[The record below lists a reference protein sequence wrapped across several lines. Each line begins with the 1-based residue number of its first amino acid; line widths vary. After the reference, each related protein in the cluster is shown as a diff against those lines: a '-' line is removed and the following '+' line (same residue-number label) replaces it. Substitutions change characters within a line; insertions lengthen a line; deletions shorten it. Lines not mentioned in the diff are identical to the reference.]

1 MVDKLKVRV
10 AIRGDLD
17 EAAQDEDNGA
27 PLATFRLLK
36 VFIADAARK
45 RRRVYQSDFVGAYLQ
60 AYMDRIVYVK
70 LPSEWAEYFPDLAKW
85 FGVPLL
91 LVKSA
96 YGITSAG
103 RLWAEELFNWYVEF
117 GFQQSQVEP

>member
-1 MVDKLKVRV
+1 MK
-10 AIRGDLD
+10 
-17 EAAQDEDNGA
+17 
-27 PLATFRLLK
+27 ATFRLLK

-45 RRRVYQSDFVGAYLQ
+45 RCRVHRSDFVGAYLQ
-60 AYMDRIVYVK
+60 ACMDRIVYVK

-103 RLWAEELFNWYVEF
+103 RLKRDVIDLIRPKVNKFDLK
-117 GFQQSQVEP
+117 GRP